1 VVGGSRVAAERHVT
15 SQPLTLGELEAHG
28 VAIGRALQ
36 APALVTLRGDLGAGK
51 TTLVKAIC
59 RGLGVREPVTS
70 PTFALI
76 HEYVAPAMRVVHC
89 DLYRLD
95 SPQEVM
101 VLGLEELRA
110 DDDVVMIV
118 EWPERA
124 EALLDAPTLAITLEH
139 LHADPAVRC
148 CTEEWS
154 A

>member
-1 VVGGSRVAAERHVT
+1 VGGSRVAAEGQVT
-15 SQPLTLGELEAHG
+15 SQSLTLGELETYG
-28 VAIGRALQ
+28 MAIGRALQ

-51 TTLVKAIC
+51 TTLAQAIC
-59 RGLGVREPVTS
+59 RGLGVRDPVTS

-76 HEYVAPAMRVVHC
+76 HEYAAPAMRVVHC

-95 SPQEVM
+95 SPQQVL

-110 DDDVVMIV
+110 DVDVVMLV

-124 EALLDAPTLAITLEH
+124 EALLGAPTLAITLEH
-139 LHADPAVRC
+139 LASDSAVRR
-148 CTEEWS
+148 CTEVWS